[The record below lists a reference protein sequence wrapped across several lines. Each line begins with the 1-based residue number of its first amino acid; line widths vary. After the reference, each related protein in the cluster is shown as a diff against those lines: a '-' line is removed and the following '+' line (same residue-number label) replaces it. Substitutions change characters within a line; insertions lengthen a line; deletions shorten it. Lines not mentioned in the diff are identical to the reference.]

1 MYNGNGYDEGWPDEA
16 NRRGIWRLDSAVE
29 AMCLLDSPK
38 NVALFGAQNVFKA
51 EELSARKEIL
61 LDHYTGTVEMEA
73 LCMVD
78 MINQVGVASSVYQ
91 RGTTCGEEALF
102 FVLSFFK

>member
-78 MINQVGVASSVYQ
+78 IINQVGVASSVYQ
-91 RGTTCGEEALF
+91 RRTT
-102 FVLSFFK
+102 